1 MFDLRIET
9 KPSAA
14 AVYQRTQQ
22 GAEVAIGQPH
32 NLTAEAYRLLLLVN
46 GVTRL
51 SDLAPYAS
59 RTALPIVAEDLLR
72 ASMIEP
78 LDALKGSGA

>member
-1 MFDLRIET
+1 VFHSRTEP

-32 NLTAEAYRLLLLVN
+32 NLTDEAYRLLLLVN

-51 SDLAPYAS
+51 SDLAPFAS
-59 RTALPIVAEDLLR
+59 RTALPVVVEDLLR

-78 LDALKGSGA
+78 LEEAPA